1 MSRPRK
7 LTDLQLEAARASQ
20 VRRRALMAELR
31 TLPTMRQ
38 YAREWRCTERLLWAL
53 LQSS

>member
-7 LTDLQLEAARASQ
+7 LTDEQLEAARASQ
-20 VRRRALMAELR
+20 GRRRALMAELR
-31 TLPTMRQ
+31 ALPTLRQ
-38 YAREWRCTERLLWAL
+38 YAREWRCTERLLWSL